1 MLPVKAAFA
10 LKKDK
15 DQKAVY
21 WRKAKHF
28 EDGRRAK
35 SIRVIAQT
43 LVIAKTSIH
52 QFTLE
57 RSQKE
62 RI

>member
-21 WRKAKHF
+21 WRKDF

-43 LVIAKTSIH
+43 LIIAKTSIH